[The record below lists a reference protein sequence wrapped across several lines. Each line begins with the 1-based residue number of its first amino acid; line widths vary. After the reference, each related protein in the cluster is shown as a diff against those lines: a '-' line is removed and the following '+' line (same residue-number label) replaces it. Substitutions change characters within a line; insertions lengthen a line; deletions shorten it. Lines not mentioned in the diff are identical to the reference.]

1 MSSHRLPPLNALR
14 AFEAVAR
21 LESMSRAAD
30 ELAVT
35 PGAVSQQV
43 RQLEEHVGVKLFER
57 QGRMLALNGAGR
69 AAAGA
74 MTDAFAALGHAV
86 SLMRQPVERRSL
98 TVSVAPSFA
107 GKWLAPRLHRFQEQ
121 YPGVEVW
128 ISADRER
135 ANLAAGAADLAI
147 RYGPGGDPSLEE
159 RLLLRE
165 EVLPVCSPEL
175 LKQGPALD
183 RPADLVHHTL
193 LHDASPESEVDQA
206 DWVSWL
212 KTKRVRGAN
221 VEGGV
226 RFNQSAL
233 VIDAAVAGRGVAL
246 AKRAL
251 AQNDLA
257 AGRLVSLF
265 ADGATPVRSAYLI
278 VTARGREPDEETSR
292 FIAWLQAEAH
302 DHEHS
307 IDEL

>member
-128 ISADRER
+128 IPLIVSAPTWRPGLRILPSAMGR
-135 ANLAAGAADLAI
+135 AEIPAWRSACCCAK
-147 RYGPGGDPSLEE
+147 RFCPSA
-159 RLLLRE
+159 RRNCSNRARRSIGLLIWFTILCCMMR
-165 EVLPVCSPEL
+165 
-175 LKQGPALD
+175 
-183 RPADLVHHTL
+183 RR
-193 LHDASPESEVDQA
+193 
-206 DWVSWL
+206 
-212 KTKRVRGAN
+212 RVRSTRPTG
-221 VEGGV
+221 
-226 RFNQSAL
+226 SA
-233 VIDAAVAGRGVAL
+233 G
-246 AKRAL
+246 
-251 AQNDLA
+251 
-257 AGRLVSLF
+257 
-265 ADGATPVRSAYLI
+265 
-278 VTARGREPDEETSR
+278 
-292 FIAWLQAEAH
+292 
-302 DHEHS
+302 
-307 IDEL
+307 